1 MAGEFQA
8 QGYAVACVCVSVC
21 VCRHVCVVHA
31 KVVFVHTGDTCLQTW
46 SEGCA
51 VRAGRCVYVCVH
63 VGLCVCVCERIPPCG
78 ELEGPCKAHALPLRE
93 IRVISGT

>member
-8 QGYAVACVCVSVC
+8 QGYAGIYVCVSVC

-31 KVVFVHTGDTCLQTW
+31 KVVFVHTGDTCLQIW

-51 VRAGRCVYVCVH
+51 LRAGLCVYVCAHVCVH
-63 VGLCVCVCERIPPCG
+63 VCVSTCPCM
-78 ELEGPCKAHALPLRE
+78 ESLEGPSKAHALPLRE
-93 IRVISGT
+93 VRVISGT

>member
-8 QGYAVACVCVSVC
+8 QGYAGIYVCVSVC

-31 KVVFVHTGDTCLQTW
+31 KVVFVHTGDTCLQIW

-51 VRAGRCVYVCVH
+51 LRAGLCVYVCAH
-63 VGLCVCVCERIPPCG
+63 VCVCVHVPMYG
-78 ELEGPCKAHALPLRE
+78 ELEGPCKAHAFPLRE
-93 IRVISGT
+93 MRVISGT